1 MVENVI
7 QTKIGI
13 MINAGVRLKH
23 IFEKY
28 YIRNPATCSC
38 KNSRYLASIIDNS
51 VIYVMKL

>member
-7 QTKIGI
+7 QTKSGI

-28 YIRNPATCSC
+28 YIRNPATRSC
-38 KNSRYLASIIDNS
+38 KNSRYLTSIIDNS